1 MVRARGC
8 FDRLILAPLRPIAI
22 AIAAATILAGCDIG
36 YLTRAAYEGGRLLWH
51 RKPISQVLSRPNLAE
66 DTRAKLE
73 TVLAVR
79 KFAADRLGLNVGGAY
94 RTVTQVDSGAIVW
107 IVMAAPRTSLTPYT
121 WWFPIVGA
129 VPYRGYFSHDR
140 ANAEAAD
147 LEAQGFDTH
156 VRSAIAFSSLGFFD
170 DPLLSNLLRL
180 DRVELAGVI
189 IHELFHRTYFLASD
203 VMFDESAATYV
214 GSRGA
219 VDFFTETEGASSADA
234 IAARGVYDSDL
245 KFSAF
250 LLQEEARLLRLYQ
263 SGLPRDEILKQ
274 REPIFAEINRDY
286 AALKPSLSGLE
297 RFDLDR
303 EKLNNA
309 VLLNYLLYFHD
320 LNNFAA
326 LQRIEHGDLRATI
339 ARIIELAKSDRS
351 DPFYAIWEAT
361 LNAPAETSEPPLVP
375 LPTPP
380 ETSSPAKAGAESIA
394 PSTSAAVKR
403 SATSAVMPPV
413 PPLPH

>member
-1 MVRARGC
+1 MVRSRGC
-8 FDRLILAPLRPIAI
+8 FDRLIMARLRPIAI
-22 AIAAATILAGCDIG
+22 AIAAATILSGCDIG

-51 RKPISQVLSRPNLAE
+51 RKPISQVLARPNLPE

-94 RTVTQVDSGAIVW
+94 QTVTQVDSRAIVW

-170 DPLLSNLLRL
+170 DPLLSNLLGL
-180 DRVELAGVI
+180 SRVELAGVI

-214 GSRGA
+214 GNRGA
-219 VDFFTETEGASSADA
+219 VDFFSETEGPNSVDA
-234 IAARGVYDSDL
+234 IAARGIYDSDL

-274 REPIFAEINRDY
+274 REPIFADINRDY

-326 LQRIEHGDLRATI
+326 LQRMEHGDMRATI

-351 DPFYAIWEAT
+351 DPFYAIWQAT
-361 LNAPAETSEPPLVP
+361 LKAPADNSVLPAVP
-375 LPTPP
+375 VP
-380 ETSSPAKAGAESIA
+380 ETTAPATASEQSVPSSIA
-394 PSTSAAVKR
+394 TDVKR
-403 SATSAVMPPV
+403 SAASAIV
-413 PPLPH
+413 PPAPPRPH

>member
-1 MVRARGC
+1 MDPARPHSRRLWRAT
-8 FDRLILAPLRPIAI
+8 FPLIALMF
-22 AIAAATILAGCDIG
+22 AAATMLAGCDIG

-51 RKPISQVLSRPNLAE
+51 RKPITQVLTRADLTE
-66 DTRAKLE
+66 DTRAKLQ

-94 RTVTQVDSGAIVW
+94 QTVTQVDSGAIVW

-129 VPYRGYFSHDR
+129 VPYRGYFSHDD
-140 ANAEAAD
+140 ANAQAAD
-147 LEAQGFDTH
+147 LEAHGFDTH
-156 VRSAIAFSSLGFFD
+156 VRSAVAFSSLGFFN
-170 DPLLSNLLRL
+170 DPLLSNLLKL

-189 IHELFHRTYFLASD
+189 IHELFHRTYFLASN
-203 VMFDESAATYV
+203 VMFDESAATWV

-219 VDFFTETEGASSADA
+219 VDFFTETEGANSADA

-245 KFSAF
+245 KFAAF

-263 SGLPRDEILKQ
+263 NGLPEAEILKR
-274 REPIFAEINRDY
+274 REPLFTSINRDY
-286 AALKPSLSGLE
+286 ARLAPTLSGLQ

-320 LNNFAA
+320 LDNFAA
-326 LQRIEHGDLRATI
+326 LERIQHGDLKATI
-339 ARIIELAKSDRS
+339 ARIIELAKSNRN
-351 DPFYAIWEAT
+351 DPFYAIWQAT
-361 LNAPAETSEPPLVP
+361 LAAPATPASST
-375 LPTPP
+375 LPAVTGSSTPHP
-380 ETSSPAKAGAESIA
+380 SSS
-394 PSTSAAVKR
+394 SAAPPAASAKVKN
-403 SATSAVMPPV
+403 SAG
-413 PPLPH
+413 LQ